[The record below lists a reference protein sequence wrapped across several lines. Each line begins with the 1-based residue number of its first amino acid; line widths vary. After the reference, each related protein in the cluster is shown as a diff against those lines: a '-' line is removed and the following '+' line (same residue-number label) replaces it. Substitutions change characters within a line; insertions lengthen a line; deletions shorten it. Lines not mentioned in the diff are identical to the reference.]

1 MRTTGMVVSRGR
13 SRDAVRPN
21 PAGAPLTIR
30 PRREADDRRAWLDA
44 SGHDHT
50 GILSR
55 MPDEPKGP
63 PVGSMRRGQSVHIVG
78 EGGVTLPSLRVS
90 GTLTVVDIRAAIQEL
105 RDSSVDELRRLVI
118 EYYRDNKAGHTTDSD
133 ILAAKV
139 ETTTRM
145 VKVARLLRAGAKWG
159 AVTIIASLIGVAV
172 DHEVSD
178 LMGWTPPSITI
189 VRQMSR
195 PQMDELSHQILQQL
209 EQMRKQQEHR

>member
-1 MRTTGMVVSRGR
+1 
-13 SRDAVRPN
+13 
-21 PAGAPLTIR
+21 
-30 PRREADDRRAWLDA
+30 
-44 SGHDHT
+44 
-50 GILSR
+50 

-63 PVGSMRRGQSVHIVG
+63 PVGSMRRGQSVQIIAD
-78 EGGVTLPSLRVS
+78 GGLTLPPLRLS
-90 GTLTVVDIRAAIQEL
+90 GTLTVADIRDAVQEL
-105 RDSSVDELRRLVI
+105 RDSSVDELRRLLV
-118 EYYRDNKAGHTTDSD
+118 EYYRDNKAGHTADSD

-189 VRQMSR
+189 VRQMSP

-209 EQMRKQQEHR
+209 EQMLKRQEHR